1 MGTEPSSRPVFSQRP
16 ILSPLFAR
24 MRRSPLLGALGRAG
38 GVRTRVVTSEHCGP
52 LTERKGMSEGRVGS
66 QGSPLK
72 GEMGN
77 TTISNTVV
85 SQIAGIAALE
95 AEVEGI
101 QMSGGTSAAVGDFL
115 QSVTGSSGS
124 VDYSRGVSAEVG
136 EEEAAVDLTMTI
148 EYGQSIPQI
157 TEAARRNVINRVE
170 SLTGLRVT
178 EVNIAVT
185 DVQIPEERPMLQ
197 EQEQTEEMARRQEQR
212 A

>member
-1 MGTEPSSRPVFSQRP
+1 
-16 ILSPLFAR
+16 
-24 MRRSPLLGALGRAG
+24 
-38 GVRTRVVTSEHCGP
+38 
-52 LTERKGMSEGRVGS
+52 MSEGRVGN

-77 TTISNTVV
+77 TTISDAVV

-101 QMSGGTSAAVGDFL
+101 QMGGGTSAAVADFL

-124 VDYSRGVSAEVG
+124 VDYSRGVSVEVG

-178 EVNIAVT
+178 EVNITVN
-185 DVQIPEERPMLQ
+185 DIQVPE
-197 EQEQTEEMARRQEQR
+197 
-212 A
+212 